1 MIECQNRF
9 VYIRRSRRKCDCW
22 VNLLLQ
28 EATRLNMLTKPLTA
42 GSQPEAEPEVPPG
55 RVFWITGLSGAGKTT
70 VGRELWSRLRA
81 TGRPVTFLDG
91 DALRA
96 VIAEDL
102 GHSADDRRRSAMRNA
117 RLCRM
122 LAGQGADVVCATISL
137 FHEVQCWN
145 RKNIPGYREIY
156 LRVPIEEL
164 RRRDSKGIYA
174 GAQRGDTLDVVGLDV
189 SAETPEAP
197 DLILDNYGAF
207 DVATAVDRI
216 LEVCARP
223 EGAGAAQP
231 ARLVDFK
238 TKAES
243 LEALAPLLRN
253 GHVLPQV
260 RFSVGDWRSNATGVL
275 AAVTAA
281 PWGSDRVIVRSS
293 ARGEDGAASSQAGKY
308 DSVLGV
314 VGSLEVAQA
323 IDRVIDSFV
332 DDGSDDDQIFVQPM
346 LDRVA
351 MAGVVFSRSPTG
363 GPYFIINYDDRTGLT
378 DRVTAGVGDNLK
390 TFLCLKSRPDACP
403 LSLAPVIALVSE
415 LETLLGCDA
424 IDVEFAVGDD
434 GQLYLLQVRPLVV
447 DRQGPAADAK
457 VDTALAD
464 VARKVELL
472 SRPHPYL
479 HGSRAIFGVMPDWNP
494 AEIIGLRPCP
504 LSLSLYRELI
514 TDAIWAYQRDNY
526 GYQNLR
532 SFPLLVSFHGLPYV
546 DVRVSF
552 NSFIPHDVPN
562 DLAGRLVNYY
572 IDRLLSQPH
581 LHDKVE
587 FEIIF
592 SCYTLDL
599 PKRMGR
605 LTEHGFSQEDLAEL
619 SGALRRLTNR
629 IMHGETALWRR
640 DRAKIDLLAQR
651 FPVICNAEIDKI
663 SRIYWLIEDC
673 KRYGTLPFAGLA
685 RAGFIA
691 VQLLQSFVEVGV
703 LSAEE
708 GATFMAS
715 VDTVGSHIGQDF
727 AKLTKADFLAR
738 YGHLR
743 PGTYDILSPRYDE
756 APDLYFDW
764 SSARPTVSAPPRFA
778 LSIEQLRQIEQL
790 LKEHELDIDVLSL
803 IEFIK
808 AGIEGREYAKFV
820 FTRSLSDAL
829 SLIRQLGEENGLS
842 AEDCAFLNYDAIRTL
857 YSESGSVREAL
868 LESVA
873 RGRERHALT
882 RNLVLPP
889 IIASPDEV
897 FAFHLPPSQPNFITR
912 KSVTAS
918 VASVGDPPES
928 FAGRIL
934 FVPSADPGFD
944 WIFTRGISGFVTQF
958 GGANSHMAIR
968 AAELGIPA
976 VIGAGEILF
985 RQWQAAGKLCLD
997 CTNQKVLFIA

>member
-1 MIECQNRF
+1 M
-9 VYIRRSRRKCDCW
+9 
-22 VNLLLQ
+22 
-28 EATRLNMLTKPLTA
+28 RLHMPTNVKT
-42 GSQPEAEPEVPPG
+42 GRQPEAEHEASPG

-70 VGRELWSRLRA
+70 LGRELWSRLRA
-81 TGRPVTFLDG
+81 AGRPATFLDG

-96 VIAEDL
+96 AIAEDL
-102 GHSADDRRRSAMRNA
+102 DHGADDRRRSAMRNA
-117 RLCRM
+117 RLCRL
-122 LAGQGADVVCATISL
+122 LADQGADVVCATISL
-137 FHEVQCWN
+137 FHEVQRWN
-145 RKNIPGYREIY
+145 RENIPGYREIY
-156 LRVPIEEL
+156 LRVPIDEL

-174 GAQRGDTLDVVGLDV
+174 GAQRGDTRDVVGLDV
-189 SAETPEAP
+189 AAEAPEAP
-197 DLILDNYGAF
+197 DLVLDNYGAL
-207 DVATAVDRI
+207 DVSAAVDRI
-216 LEVCARP
+216 LAVCAASN
-223 EGAGAAQP
+223 GAGAGAPQP
-231 ARLVDFK
+231 ARRVAFK

-243 LEALAPLLRN
+243 LEVLAPLLRN
-253 GHVLPQV
+253 GRVLPQV
-260 RFSVGDWRSNATGVL
+260 RFSVGDWRADAAGVL
-275 AAVTAA
+275 AAVTAE

-293 ARGEDGAASSQAGKY
+293 ARGEDGAASSQAGRY

-314 VGSLEVAQA
+314 AGSAALAQA
-323 IDRVIDSFV
+323 IDRVIASFAHH
-332 DDGSDDDQIFVQPM
+332 GSDAASDEDQIFVQPM

-351 MAGVVFSRSPTG
+351 MAGVAFSRSPGG
-363 GPYFIINYDDRTGLT
+363 GPYFVVNYDDGSGLT
-378 DRVTAGVGDNLK
+378 DRVTAGAGGNLK
-390 TFLCLKSRPDACP
+390 TFLCLKSRPEACP
-403 LSLAPVIALVSE
+403 PPLAPVIALVGE

-424 IDVEFAVGDD
+424 IDVEFAVGGDA
-434 GQLYLLQVRPLVV
+434 QLYLLQVRPLAVE
-447 DRQGPAADAK
+447 RHARAADAK
-457 VDTALAD
+457 VDAALAD

-494 AEIIGLRPCP
+494 AEIVGVRPWP
-504 LSLSLYRELI
+504 LSLSLYCELI

-532 SFPLLVSFHGLPYV
+532 SFPLLVGFHGLPYI

-552 NSFIPHDVPN
+552 NSFVPRDVPHD
-562 DLAGRLVNYY
+562 LAARLVNYY
-572 IDRLLSQPH
+572 IDRLLGEPH

-605 LTEHGFSQEDLAEL
+605 LAENGFSAEDLAEL

-651 FPVICNAEIDKI
+651 FPAICDAQLDKI

-691 VQLLQSFVEVGV
+691 VQMLQSFIEVGV
-703 LSAEE
+703 FNAEE
-708 GATFMAS
+708 GAAFMAS
-715 VDTVGSHIGQDF
+715 VDTVGSRIGRDF
-727 AKLTKADFLAR
+727 AQLPKADFLAR

-764 SSARPTVSAPPRFA
+764 ASARPTPPAPPRFA
-778 LSIEQLRQIEQL
+778 LSIEQLRRIEHL
-790 LKEHELDIDVLSL
+790 LKEHELSIDVLSF

-820 FTRSLSDAL
+820 FTRSLSEAL
-829 SLIRQLGEENGLS
+829 SLIGQLGQDHGLS
-842 AEDCAFLNYDAIRTL
+842 PEDCAFLNYDVIRTL

-868 LESVA
+868 RESAA

-889 IIASPDEV
+889 IVASPEEV

-912 KSVTAS
+912 KSVTAL

-944 WIFTRGISGFVTQF
+944 WIFTRGIAGFVTQF

-968 AAELGIPA
+968 AGELGIPA
-976 VIGAGEILF
+976 VIGAGEALF
-985 RQWQAAGKLCLD
+985 QRWRTARKLCLD
-997 CTNQKVLFIA
+997 CTNQKVLVVVGQDGILRADC

>member
-1 MIECQNRF
+1 M
-9 VYIRRSRRKCDCW
+9 
-22 VNLLLQ
+22 
-28 EATRLNMLTKPLTA
+28 RLHMLTNIQETER
-42 GSQPEAEPEVPPG
+42 QPEADLEVSPG

-70 VGRELWSRLRA
+70 LGRELWNRLRA
-81 TGRPVTFLDG
+81 AGRPATFLDG

-102 GHSADDRRRSAMRNA
+102 DHSAGHRRRSAMRNA
-117 RLCRM
+117 RLCRL
-122 LAGQGADVVCATISL
+122 LAEQGGDVVCATISL
-137 FHEVQCWN
+137 FHEVQRWN
-145 RKNIPGYREIY
+145 RENIPGYREIY
-156 LRVPIEEL
+156 LRVPMDEL

-174 GAQRGDTLDVVGLDV
+174 GAERGDTQNVVGLDV
-189 SAETPEAP
+189 AAEAPEAP
-197 DLILDNYGAF
+197 DLVLDNYGAL

-216 LEVCARP
+216 LAVGGRRN
-223 EGAGAAQP
+223 GTAAAHP
-231 ARLVDFK
+231 VRLVDFK

-243 LEALAPLLRN
+243 LEVLAPLLRN
-253 GHVLPQV
+253 GRVLPQV
-260 RFSVGDWRSNATGVL
+260 RFSVGDWRADAARVL
-275 AAVTAA
+275 AAVAAA

-293 ARGEDGAASSQAGKY
+293 ARSEDGAERNSQAGKY

-314 VGSLEVAQA
+314 AGSAAVAQA
-323 IDRVIDSFV
+323 IERVIASFAE
-332 DDGSDDDQIFVQPM
+332 DGSDDDQIFVQPM

-351 MAGVVFSRSPTG
+351 MAGVVFSRSPSS
-363 GPYFIINYDDRTGLT
+363 GPYFVLNYDDRSGRT
-378 DRVTAGVGDNLK
+378 DSVTAGSGDNLK

-403 LSLAPVIALVSE
+403 PLLAPVIALVSE

-434 GQLYLLQVRPLVV
+434 GQLYLLQVRPLAV
-447 DRQGPAADAK
+447 DRHGRAADAK
-457 VDTALAD
+457 VDTALAG
-464 VARKVELL
+464 VACKVELL

-494 AEIIGLRPCP
+494 AEIIGVRPGP
-504 LSLSLYRELI
+504 LSLSLYCELI

-532 SFPLLVSFHGLPYV
+532 SFPLLVSFHGLPYI

-552 NSFIPHDVPN
+552 NSFVPRDVPD

-572 IDRLLSQPH
+572 IGRLLSEPH

-605 LTEHGFSQEDLAEL
+605 LAEHGFSPDDLAEL

-640 DRAKIDLLAQR
+640 DRAKIDVLAQR
-651 FPVICNAEIDKI
+651 FPAIRDAEIDKI

-691 VQLLQSFVEVGV
+691 VQMLQSFIEVGV

-708 GATFMAS
+708 GVAFMAS
-715 VDTVGSHIGQDF
+715 VDTVGSRIGRDF
-727 AKLTKADFLAR
+727 AQLPKADFLAR

-764 SSARPTVSAPPRFA
+764 SSARPAAPAPARFA
-778 LSIEQLRQIEQL
+778 LSIEQLRRIEQL
-790 LKEHELDIDVLSL
+790 LKEHQLEIDVLSL

-820 FTRSLSDAL
+820 FTRTLSQAL
-829 SLIRQLGEENGLS
+829 SLIRQLGEDHGLS
-842 AEDCAFLNYDAIRTL
+842 VEDCAFLNYDVVRTL

-868 LESVA
+868 LKSVVQ
-873 RGRERHALT
+873 GRERHALT

-889 IIASPDEV
+889 IIASPEEV

-912 KSVTAS
+912 KSVTAP

-944 WIFTRGISGFVTQF
+944 WIFTRDISGFVTQF

-968 AAELGIPA
+968 AGELGIPA
-976 VIGAGEILF
+976 VIGAGETLF
-985 RQWQAAGKLCLD
+985 QRWQTARKLCLD
-997 CTNQKVLFIA
+997 CTNQQVLVIA

>member
-1 MIECQNRF
+1 MGQPIVRET
-9 VYIRRSRRKCDCW
+9 V
-22 VNLLLQ
+22 
-28 EATRLNMLTKPLTA
+28 RLPMLTSKREV
-42 GSQPEAEPEVPPG
+42 GRQPEAKHEASPG

-70 VGRELWSRLRA
+70 LGKELWGRLRA
-81 TGRPVTFLDG
+81 AGRPVIFLDG

-96 VIAEDL
+96 AIAEDL
-102 GHSADDRRRSAMRNA
+102 GHSAGNRRQSAMRIA
-117 RLCRM
+117 RLCRL
-122 LAGQGADVVCATISL
+122 LAEQGADVVCATISL
-137 FHEVQCWN
+137 FHEVQRWN
-145 RKNIPGYREIY
+145 RENIPGYREIY
-156 LRVPIEEL
+156 LRVPIYEI
-164 RRRDSKGIYA
+164 RRRDNKGLYA
-174 GAQRGDTLDVVGLDV
+174 RSPRGGARNVVGIDV
-189 SAETPEAP
+189 PAEAPKAP
-197 DLILDNYGAF
+197 DLVLGNYGAL

-216 LEVCARP
+216 LAVCDRP
-223 EGAGAAQP
+223 DGAGAAQP
-231 ARLVDFK
+231 APLVAFK
-238 TKAES
+238 TKAET

-253 GHVLPQV
+253 GRVLPQV
-260 RFSVGDWRSNATGVL
+260 RFSVGDWRSDAARVL

-293 ARGEDGAASSQAGKY
+293 AQGEDGTASSQAGRY
-308 DSVLGV
+308 ESVLGV
-314 VGSLEVAQA
+314 VGSAEVAQA
-323 IDRVIDSFV
+323 IDRVIDSFG
-332 DDGSDDDQIFVQPM
+332 DEGSHDDQIFVQPM

-351 MAGVVFSRSPTG
+351 MAGVVFSRNPSG
-363 GPYFIINYDDRTGLT
+363 GPYFVINYDDRSGLT
-378 DRVTAGVGDNLK
+378 DRVTAGVGENLK
-390 TFLCLKSRPDACP
+390 TFYCLKSRPGACP
-403 LSLAPVIALVSE
+403 PSLAPVVALVSE
-415 LETLLGCDA
+415 LETLLACDA
-424 IDVEFAVGDD
+424 IDVEFAVGDE
-434 GQLYLLQVRPLVV
+434 GQLYLLQVRPLAV
-447 DRQGPAADAK
+447 DCQGGAADAK
-457 VDTALAD
+457 VATALAD

-494 AEIIGLRPCP
+494 AEMIGLRPWP
-504 LSLSLYRELI
+504 LSLSLYCELI

-526 GYQNLR
+526 GYKNLR
-532 SFPLLVSFHGLPYV
+532 SFPLLVSFHGLPYI
-546 DVRVSF
+546 DVRVDF
-552 NSFIPHDVPN
+552 NSFIPRDVSD

-572 IDRLLSQPH
+572 IDRLLSEPH

-605 LTEHGFSQEDLAEL
+605 LAENGFSPQDLAEL

-651 FPVICNAEIDKI
+651 IPTICHAEVDRI

-703 LSAEE
+703 LNATEI
-708 GATFMAS
+708 ATFMAS
-715 VDTVGSHIGQDF
+715 VDTVASRIGGDF
-727 AKLTKADFLAR
+727 AQLSKPDFLAR

-764 SSARPTVSAPPRFA
+764 SSTRPAPSAPPRFA
-778 LSIEQLRQIEQL
+778 LSIEQLRRIEQL
-790 LKEHELDIDVLSL
+790 LKEHELDSDVLSL

-808 AGIEGREYAKFV
+808 AGIEGREYGKFV

-829 SLIRQLGEENGLS
+829 LLIRQLGEDHGLS
-842 AEDCAFLNYDAIRTL
+842 AEDCAFLNYGAIRTL
-857 YSESGSVREAL
+857 YSESGSVREVL
-868 LESVA
+868 RESVA
-873 RGRERHALT
+873 HGRERHALT

-889 IIASPDEV
+889 VIASPDEV

-912 KSVTAS
+912 KSVTAP
-918 VASVGDPPES
+918 VASVDDPPES

-944 WIFTRGISGFVTQF
+944 WIFTRDISGLVTQF

-968 AAELGIPA
+968 AGELGIPA
-976 VIGAGEILF
+976 VIGAGEALF
-985 RQWQAAGKLCLD
+985 ERWRTARELCLD
-997 CTNQKVLFIA
+997 CTNQKVLVIA

>member
-1 MIECQNRF
+1 MTERQPGAEH
-9 VYIRRSRRKCDCW
+9 
-22 VNLLLQ
+22 
-28 EATRLNMLTKPLTA
+28 EAL
-42 GSQPEAEPEVPPG
+42 PG

-70 VGRELWSRLRA
+70 LGRELWARLRA
-81 TGRPVTFLDG
+81 AGRPATLLDG
-91 DALRA
+91 DALRT

-102 GHSADDRRRSAMRNA
+102 DHSAGDRRRSAMRNA
-117 RLCRM
+117 RLCRL
-122 LAGQGADVVCATISL
+122 LAEQGADVVCATISL
-137 FHEVQCWN
+137 FHEVQRWN
-145 RKNIPGYREIY
+145 RENVPGYREIY
-156 LRVPIEEL
+156 LRVPIDEL

-174 GAQRGDTLDVVGLDV
+174 GAQRGEMRNIVGVDVP
-189 SAETPEAP
+189 AEAPEAP
-197 DLILDNYGAF
+197 DLVLDNYGAL

-216 LEVCARP
+216 LAVCARRN
-223 EGAGAAQP
+223 GAVATQP
-231 ARLVDFK
+231 GHRVAFK

-243 LEALAPLLRN
+243 LEVLAPLLRN
-253 GHVLPQV
+253 GRVLPQV
-260 RFSVGDWRSNATGVL
+260 RFSVGDWRSDAARVL

-293 ARGEDGAASSQAGKY
+293 ARGEDGAARNSQAGRY

-314 VGSLEVAQA
+314 AGGTAVAQA
-323 IDRVIDSFV
+323 IERVIASYG

-346 LDRVA
+346 LDRAA
-351 MAGVVFSRSPTG
+351 MAGVIFSRSPSG
-363 GPYFIINYDDRTGLT
+363 GPYFVINYDDRSGLT
-378 DRVTAGVGDNLK
+378 DRVTGGAGDNLK
-390 TFLCLKSRPDACP
+390 TFLCLKSRPASCP
-403 LSLAPVIALVSE
+403 PPLLPVIALVSE
-415 LETLLGCDA
+415 LETVLACDA
-424 IDVEFAVGDD
+424 IDVEFAVGED
-434 GQLYLLQVRPLVV
+434 GLLYLLQVRPLAV
-447 DRQGPAADAK
+447 DRHAWEADTK
-457 VDTALAD
+457 VDAALAD
-464 VARKVELL
+464 IARKVELL

-479 HGSRAIFGVMPDWNP
+479 HGNRAIFGVMPDWNP
-494 AEIIGLRPCP
+494 AEIIGVRPWP
-504 LSLSLYRELI
+504 LSLSLYCELI

-532 SFPLLVSFHGLPYV
+532 SFPLLVSLHGLPYI

-552 NSFIPHDVPN
+552 NSFIPRDVPD

-572 IDRLLSQPH
+572 IGRLLSEPH

-605 LTEHGFSQEDLAEL
+605 LAEHGFSAVDLAEL
-619 SGALRRLTNR
+619 SSALRRLTNR

-651 FPVICNAEIDKI
+651 FPIICNAKIDKI

-691 VQLLQSFVEVGV
+691 VQMLQSLIDVGV
-703 LSAEE
+703 LHAGE
-708 GATFMAS
+708 GAAFMAS
-715 VDTVGSHIGQDF
+715 VDTVGSRIGRDF
-727 AKLTKADFLAR
+727 AQLPKADFLAR

-764 SSARPTVSAPPRFA
+764 SSARPTAAQPPRFA
-778 LSIEQLRQIEQL
+778 LSIEQLRRIEHL

-808 AGIEGREYAKFV
+808 AGIEGREHAKFV
-820 FTRSLSDAL
+820 FTQSLSHAL
-829 SLIRQLGEENGLS
+829 SLIRQLGQDHGLS
-842 AEDCAFLNYDAIRTL
+842 AEDCAFLNYDVVRTL

-873 RGRERHALT
+873 HGRERHALT
-882 RNLVLPP
+882 RDLVLPP

-897 FAFHLPPSQPNFITR
+897 FAFYLPPSQPNFITR
-912 KSVTAS
+912 KSVTAP

-944 WIFTRGISGFVTQF
+944 WIFSRDISGFVTQF

-968 AAELGIPA
+968 AGELGIPA
-976 VIGAGEILF
+976 VIGAGEALF
-985 RQWQAAGKLCLD
+985 RRWQTARKLCLD
-997 CTNQKVLFIA
+997 CTNQKVLVIA

>member
-1 MIECQNRF
+1 
-9 VYIRRSRRKCDCW
+9 
-22 VNLLLQ
+22 
-28 EATRLNMLTKPLTA
+28 MLTNVQKA
-42 GSQPEAEPEVPPG
+42 DRQPESEPETSPG

-70 VGRELWSRLRA
+70 LGRELCNRLRA
-81 TGRPVTFLDG
+81 AGRPATFLDG
-91 DALRA
+91 DALRSA
-96 VIAEDL
+96 IAEDL
-102 GHSADDRRRSAMRNA
+102 DHGAGDRRRSAMRNA
-117 RLCRM
+117 RLCRL
-122 LAGQGADVVCATISL
+122 LAEQGADVVCATISL
-137 FHEVQCWN
+137 FHEVQSWN
-145 RKNIPGYREIY
+145 RENIPGYREIY
-156 LRVPIEEL
+156 LRVPIDEL
-164 RRRDSKGIYA
+164 QRRDSKGIYA
-174 GAQRGDTLDVVGLDV
+174 GARRGDTRDVVGLDV
-189 SAETPEAP
+189 PAEAPEAP
-197 DLILDNYGAF
+197 DLVLDNYGAL
-207 DVATAVDRI
+207 DVSTAVDRI
-216 LEVCARP
+216 MAVCASRN
-223 EGAGAAQP
+223 GVGAAQP
-231 ARLVDFK
+231 GRFVTFQ

-243 LEALAPLLRN
+243 LEVLAPLLQN
-253 GHVLPQV
+253 GRVLPQV
-260 RFSVGDWRSNATGVL
+260 RFSVGDWRSDAARVL
-275 AAVTAA
+275 AAVSAA
-281 PWGSDRVIVRSS
+281 PWGSNRVIVRSS
-293 ARGEDGAASSQAGKY
+293 ARGEDGAARNSQAGRY

-314 VGSLEVAQA
+314 VGSAAVAQA
-323 IDRVIDSFV
+323 IDRVIASFEN
-332 DDGSDDDQIFVQPM
+332 DGSDDDQIFVQPM

-351 MAGVVFSRSPTG
+351 MAGVVFSRSPSG
-363 GPYFIINYDDRTGLT
+363 GPYFIINYDDCSGLT
-378 DRVTAGVGDNLK
+378 DRVTAGAGDNLK

-403 LSLAPVIALVSE
+403 PSLAPVIALVSE
-415 LETLLGCDA
+415 LETLLACDA
-424 IDVEFAVGDD
+424 IDVEFAFGDD
-434 GQLYLLQVRPLVV
+434 GQLYLLQVRPLAV
-447 DRQGPAADAK
+447 DRHGPAADTK

-494 AEIIGLRPCP
+494 AEIIGVRPWP
-504 LSLSLYRELI
+504 LSLSLYCELI

-532 SFPLLVSFHGLPYV
+532 SFPLLVSFHGLPYI

-552 NSFIPHDVPN
+552 NSFIPRDVSD

-572 IDRLLSQPH
+572 IDRLLSEPH
-581 LHDKVE
+581 LHDKIE

-605 LTEHGFSQEDLAEL
+605 LAEHGFSPKDLAEL
-619 SGALRRLTNR
+619 STALRRLTNR

-640 DRAKIDLLAQR
+640 DRAKIDVLAER
-651 FPVICNAEIDKI
+651 FPTICNAEIDKI

-691 VQLLQSFVEVGV
+691 VQMLQSFIEVGV
-703 LSAEE
+703 LSTEE
-708 GATFMAS
+708 GAAFMAS
-715 VDTVGSHIGQDF
+715 VDTVGSRIGRDF
-727 AKLTKADFLAR
+727 AQLPKADFLAR

-764 SSARPTVSAPPRFA
+764 SSARPPAPAPARFA
-778 LSIEQLRQIEQL
+778 LSIEQLRQIEHL
-790 LKEHELDIDVLSL
+790 LKEDELSIDVLSF

-820 FTRSLSDAL
+820 FTRTLSHAL
-829 SLIRQLGEENGLS
+829 SLIRQLGEDHGLS
-842 AEDCAFLNYDAIRTL
+842 AEDCAFLNYDVIRTL

-868 LESVA
+868 LKSVA
-873 RGRERHALT
+873 HGRECHALT

-889 IIASPDEV
+889 IIASPGEV
-897 FAFHLPPSQPNFITR
+897 FAFHLAPSQPNFITR
-912 KSVTAS
+912 KSVTAP

-944 WIFTRGISGFVTQF
+944 WIFTRDISGFVTQF

-968 AAELGIPA
+968 AGELGIPA
-976 VIGAGEILF
+976 VIGAGEALF
-985 RQWQAAGKLCLD
+985 QRWQAARKLCLD
-997 CTNQKVLFIA
+997 CTNQKVLVIA

>member
-1 MIECQNRF
+1 VGR
-9 VYIRRSRRKCDCW
+9 
-22 VNLLLQ
+22 
-28 EATRLNMLTKPLTA
+28 
-42 GSQPEAEPEVPPG
+42 QPEAEHEASLG
-55 RVFWITGLSGAGKTT
+55 RVFWITGLSDAGKTT

-81 TGRPVTFLDG
+81 AAAGRPVIFLDG
-91 DALRA
+91 DVLRA

-102 GHSADDRRRSAMRNA
+102 DHSAGNRRRSAMRNA
-117 RLCRM
+117 RLCRL
-122 LAGQGADVVCATISL
+122 LAGQGVDVVCATISL
-137 FHEVQCWN
+137 FHEVQRWN
-145 RKNIPGYREIY
+145 RENIPGYREIY
-156 LRVPIEEL
+156 LRVPIDEL

-174 GAQRGDTLDVVGLDV
+174 GAQRGDARDVVGLDV
-189 SAETPEAP
+189 AAEAPEAP
-197 DLILDNYGAF
+197 DLVLDNYGAL

-216 LEVCARP
+216 LAVCARR

-231 ARLVDFK
+231 ARLVAFR

-253 GHVLPQV
+253 GRVLPQV
-260 RFSVGDWRSNATGVL
+260 RFSVGDWRSDAAGVL

-293 ARGEDGAASSQAGKY
+293 AQGEDGAASSQAGRY

-314 VGSLEVAQA
+314 VGSTAVAQA
-323 IDRVIDSFV
+323 IDRVIDSFASN
-332 DDGSDDDQIFVQPM
+332 GSDDDQIFVQPM

-351 MAGVVFSRSPTG
+351 MAGVAFSRSPSG
-363 GPYFIINYDDRTGLT
+363 GPYFIINYDDRSGLT
-378 DRVTAGVGDNLK
+378 DRVTAGVGKDLE

-403 LSLAPVIALVSE
+403 PSLAPVIALVSE
-415 LETLLGCDA
+415 LETLLMSDS

-434 GQLYLLQVRPLVV
+434 GQLYLLQVRQLAV
-447 DRQGPAADAK
+447 DPRGRDWDAR
-457 VDTALAD
+457 VNTALAD

-494 AEIIGLRPCP
+494 AEIIGVRPRP

-532 SFPLLVSFHGLPYV
+532 SFPLLVNFHGLPYI

-552 NSFIPHDVPN
+552 NSFIPRDVPG

-572 IDRLLSQPH
+572 IDRLLSEPH

-605 LTEHGFSQEDLAEL
+605 LAEHGFAPEDLAEL

-640 DRAKIDLLAQR
+640 DRAKIDLLAR
-651 FPVICNAEIDKI
+651 RLPTICNAEIDKV

-703 LSAEE
+703 LDAEE
-708 GATFMAS
+708 SATFMAS
-715 VDTVGSHIGQDF
+715 VDTVGSRIGQDF
-727 AKLTKADFLAR
+727 AQLPKADFLAR

-764 SSARPTVSAPPRFA
+764 SSARPTASAAPRFA
-778 LSIEQLRQIEQL
+778 LSAEQLRRIEQL

-829 SLIRQLGEENGLS
+829 SLIRQLGEDHGLS

-857 YSESGSVREAL
+857 YSESGSVRETL

-882 RNLVLPP
+882 CNLELPP

-897 FAFHLPPSQPNFITR
+897 FAFHLPPSKPNFITR
-912 KSVTAS
+912 KSVTAP

-928 FAGRIL
+928 LAGRIL

-944 WIFTRGISGFVTQF
+944 WIFTRGISAFVTQF

-968 AAELGIPA
+968 AGELGIPA
-976 VIGAGEILF
+976 VIGAGETLF
-985 RQWQAAGKLCLD
+985 RRWQTARKLCLD
-997 CTNQKVLFIA
+997 CANQKVLLIA